1 MLFPSY
7 DTVNQHLFVR
17 ENYAHG
23 PRIFLA
29 ADQYVPYSCNKEMD
43 VDKAW
48 SQKFVAA
55 NQFILVKLLNIV
67 VPNNSLLTVC
77 VIFAGDRD
85 IWDTIHMSTIR
96 FLLLLSSLQILR

>member
-1 MLFPSY
+1 MRSMRASL
-7 DTVNQHLFVR
+7 L
-17 ENYAHG
+17 
-23 PRIFLA
+23 RIFPA
-29 ADQYVPYSCNKEMD
+29 ADQYLPYSCNKEMD

-67 VPNNSLLTVC
+67 VANNSLLTVC

-85 IWDTIHMSTIR
+85 IGDPIHMSTIR
-96 FLLLLSSLQILR
+96 LLLLLSSLQILR